1 MNVKHNDAGELG
13 IISLQSAA
21 ALGRMINAHIVKM
34 RTSKNYFA
42 KDPYLPKSF
51 EIAIEETRFTN
62 GEAKVRLN
70 ETVRGKDIYIIAD
83 VGNYSCSYDMYG
95 MVHHYAPDEH
105 FQDIKRTIAAIGG
118 KSNRMTVVTPLLYE
132 SRQHR
137 RRGRESLDCAVALQ
151 ELTAMG
157 VKDII
162 SFDVH
167 DPAVQNAIPYA
178 SFENIYPTYD
188 IVKAII
194 ERERDMI
201 FDKDHMI
208 VISPDTGAADRAIYY
223 ASVLGLD
230 VGTFYKRRNYDVVE
244 SGRNKIVAHGYMGSG
259 VSGKDVLI
267 VDDMIATGDSV
278 IELAADLK
286 ARGAKRIYIAAT
298 FSLFTKGLKIF
309 DDACEK
315 KLLNKV
321 YSTNL
326 SYLSPAVIDAP
337 WHETVDMSGYMAK
350 LIDHLNYNLSIEP
363 LLDATQGIKVLLEK
377 KARGELDEVR
387 F

>member
-1 MNVKHNDAGELG
+1 LG
-13 IISLQSAA
+13 IISLKSAA
-21 ALGRMINAHIVKM
+21 ALGGMINAHLIKM
-34 RTSKNYFA
+34 RSSENYFL
-42 KDPYLPKSF
+42 KDPYLPESF
-51 EIAIEETRFTN
+51 QIAIEEARFTN

-70 ETVRGKDIYIIAD
+70 ETVRGKDIFIIAD
-83 VGNYSCSYDMYG
+83 VGNYSCTYDMYG
-95 MVHHYAPDEH
+95 MVHHYGPDEH
-105 FQDIKRTIAAIGG
+105 YQDIKRTIAAIGG
-118 KSNRMTVVTPLLYE
+118 KSNRITVVTPLLYE

-201 FDKDHMI
+201 FDKKHTI

-223 ASVLGLD
+223 ATVLGLD

-244 SGRNKIVAHGYMGSG
+244 SGRNKIEAHGYMGAD
-259 VSGKDVLI
+259 VSDKDILI
-267 VDDMIATGDSV
+267 VDDIIATGDSV
-278 IELAADLK
+278 IDLTADLK
-286 ARGAKRIYIAAT
+286 RRGAKKIFIAAT
-298 FSLFTKGLKIF
+298 FSLFTKGLQIF
-309 DDACEK
+309 DEASAKGLID
-315 KLLNKV
+315 KV

-326 SYLSPAVIDAP
+326 SYLSPAAIDAP
-337 WHETVDMSGYMAK
+337 WHETVDMSEYTAK

-363 LLDATQGIKVLLEK
+363 LLDATLGIKTLLEQ
-377 KARGELDEVR
+377 KARGELNEI
-387 F
+387 